1 MLDTLHI
8 RNFALVG
15 DIVLPWKP
23 GLNVLTGETG
33 AGKSIIVDAMSLL
46 LGERAA
52 VASIRDGADQA
63 EIEALR
69 REYGVSAR
77 RLTRHAVVSG
87 GWRQVPRV
95 ALRREWREK
104 P

>member
-8 RNFALVG
+8 RNFALI
-15 DIVLPWKP
+15 DDLILPWKP

-52 VASIRDGADQA
+52 SAFIRQGAANADIQA
-63 EIEALR
+63 VFDISLCDDIKEAF
-69 REYGVSAR
+69 ESM
-77 RLTRHAVVSG
+77 
-87 GWRQVPRV
+87 
-95 ALRREWREK
+95 
-104 P
+104 